1 MPEMS
6 IFPQIEIPNYSNSQD
21 ENVQQIQEIQTGGE
35 FQGFVSE
42 KVRRVIVRGQ
52 IDGE

>member
-6 IFPQIEIPNYSNSQD
+6 IFPQIEIPNYSETQD
-21 ENVQQIQEIQTGGE
+21 ESLQKAHDIQTGGE
-35 FQGFVSE
+35 LQDFVSE
-42 KVRRVIVRGQ
+42 KVRRVYVRGQ